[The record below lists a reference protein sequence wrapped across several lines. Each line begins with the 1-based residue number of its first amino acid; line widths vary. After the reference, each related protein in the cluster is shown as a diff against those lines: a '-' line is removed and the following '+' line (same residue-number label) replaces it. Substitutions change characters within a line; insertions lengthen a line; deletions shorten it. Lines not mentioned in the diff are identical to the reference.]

1 MTTQRD
7 GLNWLAAFAES
18 HGKAIVLPEWG
29 LGWGT
34 CSASGQPISAS
45 GQQVCGGD
53 DAPWVNLMATWIT
66 THHVLEATYWD
77 FSTSSVRRGRN
88 PLTVKVL
95 STRFALP
102 A

>member
-1 MTTQRD
+1 MTTQRY
-7 GLNWLAAFAES
+7 GLNWLTSFAKS
-18 HGKAIVLPEWG
+18 HDKSVVLPEWG

-53 DAPWVNLMATWIT
+53 NGPWVNLMATWIT

-77 FSTSSVRRGRN
+77 FGTSTVGGRHN
-88 PLTVKVL
+88 PLTVKAL
-95 STRFALP
+95 STRFGVP